1 MNYPDAD
8 KHFWASMTK
17 SIVRV
22 GGYCLFPFNIELAMA
37 TLVMSEVVGIIEE
50 LV

>member
-1 MNYPDAD
+1 MKYPDAN

-17 SIVRV
+17 SVIRV
-22 GGYCLFPFNIELAMA
+22 GGYCLIFIDIEIAAGVLIA
-37 TLVMSEVVGIIEE
+37 SEAIGVLEE

>member
-22 GGYCLFPFNIELAMA
+22 GGYCLLPFNLEVAMVV
-37 TLVMSEVVGIIEE
+37 LVTSEVVGIIEE

>member
-1 MNYPDAD
+1 MNYPNPD

-17 SIVRV
+17 SIIRV
-22 GGYCLFPFNIELAMA
+22 AGYCLLPFNLQLAMVV
-37 TLVMSEVVGIIEE
+37 LVISELVGIIEE

>member
-1 MNYPDAD
+1 MNYPDAN

-17 SIVRV
+17 SVIRL
-22 GGYCLFPFNIELAMA
+22 GGYCLIFVDLELAA
-37 TLVMSEVVGIIEE
+37 GVLIASEAIGILEE

>member
-1 MNYPDAD
+1 MKYPDAD

-17 SIVRV
+17 SVIRV
-22 GGYCLFPFNIELAMA
+22 AGYCLMPMHIEFAVAILIAG
-37 TLVMSEVVGIIEE
+37 EIIGMFEE

>member
-1 MNYPDAD
+1 MKYPDAD

-17 SIVRV
+17 SVIRV
-22 GGYCLFPFNIELAMA
+22 GGYCLLPFNIELAMA
-37 TLVMSEVVGIIEE
+37 VLVMSEVVGIIEE

>member
-17 SIVRV
+17 SGIRV
-22 GGYCLFPFNIELAMA
+22 GGYCLLPFNIELAMSA
-37 TLVMSEVVGIIEE
+37 LVISEVVGIIEE

>member
-17 SIVRV
+17 SVIRV
-22 GGYCLFPFNIELAMA
+22 GGYCFLFIDIQLAA
-37 TLVMSEVVGIIEE
+37 WVLISSEVIGVIEE
-50 LV
+50 LA

>member
-17 SIVRV
+17 SVIRV
-22 GGYCLFPFNIELAMA
+22 AGYCLLPFNLQLAMA
-37 TLVMSEVVGIIEE
+37 VLVISEVVGIIEE